1 MIMKNYKPYT
11 PSRRKMTV
19 VDYGN
24 LSKER
29 PMKSATT
36 KIKQRAGRNNLG
48 RITVR
53 HKGAGVKKLYR
64 LLDFYQNK
72 DSVEGR
78 IEALE
83 YDPYRS
89 AFIAR
94 VVYADGDRRYHLAY
108 SGAKVGDKILTSDK
122 APLKRGNRLPLSK
135 IPVGYEVHN
144 VEITP
149 GRGGKIIRS
158 AGSSTQILAHEGKYV
173 HLKMPSG
180 EVRKVLSGNL
190 ATIGQVSNQEHSLT
204 VIGKA
209 GRKRLMGV
217 RPTVRGAAMN
227 PVDHK
232 YGGGE
237 GRQPRGTKRPKDIW
251 GNVIGGPKT
260 RNKKKWSNKMIV
272 KRRVSK
278 RNKK

>member
-1 MIMKNYKPYT
+1 MKKFKPYT

-19 VDYGN
+19 VDYST
-24 LSKER
+24 LSKNNPLR
-29 PMKSATT
+29 SATIN
-36 KIKQRAGRNNLG
+36 IKRNFGRNNLG

-53 HKGAGVKKLYR
+53 HKGGGVKRLYR
-64 LLDFYQNK
+64 IVDFKQDKYDVPGK
-72 DSVEGR
+72 
-78 IEALE
+78 IEVLE

-89 AFIAR
+89 AFIMR
-94 VVYADGDRRYHLAY
+94 VSYADGDRRYHLAY
-108 SGAKVGDKILTSDK
+108 DKAKVGDVIVTSEQ
-122 APLKRGNRLPLSK
+122 APLKDGNRLPLSK
-135 IPVGYEVHN
+135 IPVGYSVHN
-144 VEITP
+144 VEIQP

-158 AGSSTQILAHEGKYV
+158 AGSSTQVLAHDGKYA
-173 HLKMPSG
+173 HLKLPSG
-180 EVRKVLSGNL
+180 EVRKVLSENL
-190 ATIGQVSNQEHSLT
+190 ATTGQVSNQEHSLT

-260 RNKKKWSNKMIV
+260 RNKKKWSNKLII

-278 RNKK
+278 RNK

>member
-1 MIMKNYKPYT
+1 
-11 PSRRKMTV
+11 MTV
-19 VDYGN
+19 VSYGV
-24 LSKER
+24 LSKGK
-29 PMKSATT
+29 PMKSATAS
-36 KIKQRAGRNNLG
+36 IKRNSGRNNLG

-53 HKGAGVKKLYR
+53 HKGGGVKRLYR
-64 LLDFYQNK
+64 MVDFKQDKYDIPGK
-72 DSVEGR
+72 
-78 IEALE
+78 IKTME

-89 AFIAR
+89 AFIMR
-94 VVYADGDRRYHLAY
+94 VSYADGEERYHLAY
-108 SGAKVGDKILTSDK
+108 DQARVGDTIITSQD
-122 APLKRGNRLPLSK
+122 APLKNGNRLPLGK
-135 IPVGYEVHN
+135 IPVGYPVHN
-144 VEITP
+144 VEIQP

-158 AGSSTQILAHEGKYV
+158 AGSSTQVLAHDGKYA

-180 EVRKVLSGNL
+180 EVRKVLLDNL
-190 ATIGQVSNQEHSLT
+190 ATTGQVSNQEHSLT

-209 GRKRLMGV
+209 GRKRLMGI

-251 GNVIGGPKT
+251 GNIIGGRKT
-260 RNKKKWSNKMIV
+260 RNKKKWSSKLII

-278 RNKK
+278 RNK